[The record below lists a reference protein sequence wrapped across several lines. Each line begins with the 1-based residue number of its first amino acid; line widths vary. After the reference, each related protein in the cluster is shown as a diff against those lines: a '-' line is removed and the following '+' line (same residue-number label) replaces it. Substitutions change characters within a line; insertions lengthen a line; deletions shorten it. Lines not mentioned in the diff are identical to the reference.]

1 MKRIFALILTC
12 CFFWLGGISASAETL
27 VNNATVYPSGTKTE
41 SAIGVAV
48 ISTVSRYAVDMTFD
62 ELSFTADG
70 SAIWN
75 VNTLRYEYMGGD
87 PNIVCNVTL
96 VNYSDK
102 AVYVW
107 GETESAINDLDIMS
121 SYTKNSPLLVS
132 GAPVS
137 NDDINDGVTKTMSF
151 TADPKTGKTWNDAI
165 ISLMASGSN
174 LLGTVSVVIAKE
186 KPSA

>member
-1 MKRIFALILTC
+1 MKRIFALILAC
-12 CFFWLGGISASAETL
+12 CFFVLGGISASAETL

-48 ISTVSRYAVDMTFD
+48 ISTISRYALDVTFD

-70 SAIWN
+70 STIWN

-102 AVYVW
+102 EVYAW
-107 GETESAINDLDIMS
+107 GETESVINDLDITS
-121 SYTKNSPLLVS
+121 SYTKNSPLLVG
-132 GAPVS
+132 GAPIS
-137 NDDINDGVTKTMSF
+137 DDDVNDGVTQTMSF
-151 TADPKTGKTWNDAI
+151 TVDPRTGKTWNDAI
-165 ISLMASGSN
+165 ISLTASDSN

-186 KPSA
+186 KPTT